1 MDIRI
6 MTDTGSDLT
15 QDDKAKYDIIEIPM
29 MVYFSD
35 EEKGDFWEKIIQGK
49 IAKTSQPSPELFK
62 KEFLR
67 AKEENYILIYIS
79 IASYLS
85 STYES
90 ANNIKNQ
97 IGYENIYIIDS
108 LTASLSE
115 RLLVLEACKNKDKMN
130 INDLINYLNEFKKK
144 IKLYACIDSL
154 KHLYY
159 GGRISRFT
167 TSIGSLINI
176 KPIISLSSDGLK
188 VVNKAIGNT
197 RAVLKLIEIVKKEN
211 LNKNYKILPIYS
223 YLIDNCEIM
232 VNKMKKN
239 NLSLSS
245 CLPIG
250 STIGAHIGPYGFG
263 IVYVVS

>member
-1 MDIRI
+1 MDIKI

-62 KEFLR
+62 KEFLK
-67 AKEENYILIYIS
+67 AKEENYILIY
-79 IASYLS
+79 
-85 STYES
+85 
-90 ANNIKNQ
+90 N
-97 IGYENIYIIDS
+97 
-108 LTASLSE
+108 
-115 RLLVLEACKNKDKMN
+115 
-130 INDLINYLNEFKKK
+130 LINYLNEFKKK

-167 TSIGSLINI
+167 TSIGSFINI

-211 LNKNYKILPIYS
+211 LNKDYKILPIYS

>member
-1 MDIRI
+1 MDIKI

-108 LTASLSE
+108 LTASL
-115 RLLVLEACKNKDKMN
+115 
-130 INDLINYLNEFKKK
+130 
-144 IKLYACIDSL
+144 
-154 KHLYY
+154 
-159 GGRISRFT
+159 
-167 TSIGSLINI
+167 
-176 KPIISLSSDGLK
+176 
-188 VVNKAIGNT
+188 
-197 RAVLKLIEIVKKEN
+197 
-211 LNKNYKILPIYS
+211 
-223 YLIDNCEIM
+223 
-232 VNKMKKN
+232 
-239 NLSLSS
+239 
-245 CLPIG
+245 
-250 STIGAHIGPYGFG
+250 
-263 IVYVVS
+263 